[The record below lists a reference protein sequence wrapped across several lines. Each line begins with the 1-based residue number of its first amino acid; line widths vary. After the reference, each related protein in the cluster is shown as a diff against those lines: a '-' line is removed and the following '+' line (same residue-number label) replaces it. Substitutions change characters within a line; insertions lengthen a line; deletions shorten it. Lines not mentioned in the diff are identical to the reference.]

1 MWTVQHRLVSLSELF
16 GRSVRLLVRLATSS
30 LLSAGATRTSLP
42 LLSTD
47 TAAGIA
53 KGMEELVVA
62 PVTDD
67 FYRAHMH
74 KDFGSVLK
82 GVQALTAASSAARS
96 AHAGAG
102 ASLESMAR
110 AIEAMPELERV
121 GSTAAKHMTL
131 AGFINET
138 LDKRRLFEVS
148 EIEQDIWAS
157 EDAAGQFARIVELL
171 TGVPAGAGAGGA
183 SPAAT
188 MPASSGAPPIE
199 PLDALRLCMIY
210 CLRYERSAAGR
221 CAELRRVVTDRCGVA
236 PAVMGLLDTLLTHF
250 GASQRATDLFG
261 GAGGAAGGAGG
272 AGGRRGWK
280 GLTSAFTAFVG
291 DMSGGGAAGGEESV
305 FLRHVPHL
313 LGLLGKLALGR
324 LDSAL
329 YKYAG
334 AELPPTA
341 RFGTV
346 IVYMVGGAT
355 YHEAAKVAAINAG
368 ALTLPGVP
376 PTTGPTGA
384 PAPPFR
390 IILGGTSFLNTERFL
405 AELTTLRD
413 GGAASAGGAAGVG
426 GYSGYNAGAGLGSS
440 SVAID
445 VGSGYG
451 GARGAAGGAA
461 GVGGGYSDFGTFS
474 ASSGG
479 GGGAGRY

>member
-1 MWTVQHRLVSLSELF
+1 MHECVLVLASHCFGRCSATFRCADRCFHSGDATCLYLSPLPSESLPCLQHRVLC
-16 GRSVRLLVRLATSS
+16 
-30 LLSAGATRTSLP
+30 SAP
-42 LLSTD
+42 
-47 TAAGIA
+47 
-53 KGMEELVVA
+53 
-62 PVTDD
+62 
-67 FYRAHMH
+67 H
-74 KDFGSVLK
+74 
-82 GVQALTAASSAARS
+82 
-96 AHAGAG
+96 
-102 ASLESMAR
+102 
-110 AIEAMPELERV
+110 
-121 GSTAAKHMTL
+121 

-171 TGVPAGAGAGGA
+171 TGAPPAGAGAGGA
-183 SPAAT
+183 SPAAPV
-188 MPASSGAPPIE
+188 PAPGGAPPIE

-221 CAELRRVVTDRCGVA
+221 CAELRRIVTDRCGVA

-261 GAGGAAGGAGG
+261 GAAGMGGAGGAGG

-291 DMSGGGAAGGEESV
+291 DMAGPSAGAGAGEESV

-324 LDSAL
+324 LDAAL
-329 YKYAG
+329 YKAAG
-334 AELPPTA
+334 PELPPTA

-346 IVYMVGGAT
+346 IVYMVGGVT
-355 YHEAAKVAAINAG
+355 YHEAAKIAAINAG
-368 ALTLPGVP
+368 AATLPGVP
-376 PTTGPTGA
+376 PAVGPTGA

-390 IILGGTSFLNTERFL
+390 VILGGTSFLNTERFL

-413 GGAASAGGAAGVG
+413 GGAAGTGGAGVG
-426 GYSGYNAGAGLGSS
+426 GYSGYNAGAGIGSS

-445 VGSGYG
+445 VGGGYG
-451 GARGAAGGAA
+451 GARGGAGGAP
-461 GVGGGYSDFGTFS
+461 GSGYSDFGTFS
-474 ASSGG
+474 AGAGG